1 MGFSSLYYLRHL
13 PVDYL
18 KIDAS
23 FVRGLATDPQDR
35 QIVRAIAELAR
46 DLGRATVAEGVEDAA
61 TLEVVRAL
69 GVDYAQGYYIGRPEP
84 RT

>member
-1 MGFSSLYYLRHL
+1 VGFSSLYYLRHL
-13 PVDYL
+13 PVDYQ

-46 DLGRATVAEGVEDAA
+46 GLGRATVAEGVEDAA
-61 TLEVVRAL
+61 TLEAVRAL